1 MENIQDYYKRILK
14 GQDLS
19 LPEKKS
25 WELILENN
33 KNNEDSIAYSEDERK
48 IYSKDLE
55 IVKKNNG
62 KIYLAKENDKVVG
75 LIMGIIREPE
85 SDFDYCRPNKLG
97 EVIELIVTKNIRSKG
112 IGKTLLDK
120 MEEYFKDNQ
129 CKTINIDVFGYND
142 IGKSFYKKE
151 HYHDRL
157 ITMSKKI

>member
-1 MENIQDYYKRILK
+1 MEIIEFNDIYIDEVKKLLKELQEYIVSLDSYHFNIINDDY
-14 GQDLS
+14 
-19 LPEKKS
+19 E
-25 WELILENN
+25 E
-33 KNNEDSIAYSEDERK
+33 K

-55 IVKKNNG
+55 FVKKNKG

-120 MEEYFKDNQ
+120 MEEYFKDNE

-151 HYHDRL
+151 HFHDRL
-157 ITMSKKI
+157 ITMSKEI

>member
-1 MENIQDYYKRILK
+1 MEIIEFNEIYVDEVKKLLKELQEYIVSLDPYHFNIINDY
-14 GQDLS
+14 D
-19 LPEKKS
+19 
-25 WELILENN
+25 
-33 KNNEDSIAYSEDERK
+33 AK

-62 KIYLAKENDKVVG
+62 KIYLAKENDEVIG

-97 EVIELIVTKNIRSKG
+97 EVIELIVTKNIRNKG

-120 MEEYFKDNQ
+120 MEEYFKDNE

-142 IGKSFYKKE
+142 IGKSFYKKG

-157 ITMSKKI
+157 ITMSKQI